1 MSTHGGE
8 LSGKVAIVTGAA
20 NPGNIGS
27 ETAEIMAREGAS
39 VVLADVAEDIL
50 LETTQALVD
59 KGYNVAACVTD
70 VSSEDAIKNLIAFTV
85 QKFGRLDVIDN
96 NAARTS
102 VGADLLVTDMEA
114 ELWDQTFAINA
125 RGIMLMCKH
134 GIPEMIKSGR
144 GGSIINI
151 SSGTAT
157 GGSFYTTAY
166 ASSKGAVEVLTK
178 YIATQYGPQK
188 IRCNAVAPGP
198 ILTSSLQR
206 GLPHELRE
214 IYRRHTVLG
223 EFGKPSE
230 IGEVVAFLASD
241 RASYVTGQTIQVD
254 GGCASHLSTSVELA
268 ELMARGNMPTV

>member
-85 QKFGRLDVIDN
+85 EKFSRLDVIDN